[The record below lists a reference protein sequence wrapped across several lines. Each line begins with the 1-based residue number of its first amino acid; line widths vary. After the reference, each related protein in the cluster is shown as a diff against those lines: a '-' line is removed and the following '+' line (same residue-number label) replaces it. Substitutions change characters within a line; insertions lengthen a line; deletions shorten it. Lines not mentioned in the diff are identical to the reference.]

1 MESEENKAV
10 CVWEERML
18 LHKRLPIPSDIRCIC
33 AVGAGGKTG
42 LLYGLAE
49 SYRSAGRKTLLI
61 TTTKMYQP
69 ADGGMLD
76 RTADEILA
84 FLEEKG
90 FAVAGTTI
98 SGGKM
103 GPLPPE
109 ILEPVMEKADLVLVE
124 ADGSRRLPL
133 KVPERGEPVLLPACD
148 FLIVVEGMSAV
159 GQPLGQ
165 VCHRAE
171 RAMKILGFSDPK
183 GKTQNVTVEMA
194 AKLSREGYGR
204 YFETRKGFFFMNQTD
219 CLTWEQIGRL
229 EKEMRGTNTVL
240 GSLKTGKFC
249 LIGGAGNKEKTE
261 I

>member
-1 MESEENKAV
+1 MEHAEKKAV
-10 CVWEERML
+10 CAGQERIL
-18 LHKRLPIPSDIRCIC
+18 LHKRLPIPSDVRCIC

-69 ADGGMLD
+69 AAGGMLD

-84 FLEEKG
+84 FMEETG
-90 FAVAGTTI
+90 FAVAGTAI

-109 ILEPVMEKADLVLVE
+109 ILKPVMEKADLVLVE
-124 ADGSRRLPL
+124 ADGSRRLPM
-133 KVPERGEPVLLPACD
+133 KVPAKGEPVLLPACD
-148 FLIVVEGMSAV
+148 FLIAVEGMSAV
-159 GQPLGQ
+159 GQPLEQ
-165 VCHRAE
+165 VCHRMEMAL
-171 RAMKILGFSDPK
+171 KILGLSDQK
-183 GKTQNVTVEMA
+183 GKTRSVTVEMA
-194 AKLSREGYGR
+194 AKLAREGYGK

-219 CLTWEQIGRL
+219 CLTQEQIIRL
-229 EKEMRGTNTVL
+229 KKEMQETNTVL

-249 LIGGAGNKEKTE
+249 LIKGAENKEKPE

>member
-1 MESEENKAV
+1 MGSEENKAV

-18 LHKRLPIPSDIRCIC
+18 LHKRLPIPSDVRCIC

-42 LLYGLAE
+42 LLYRLAE

-69 ADGGMLD
+69 AAGGVLD

-90 FAVAGTTI
+90 FAVAGTAI

-109 ILEPVMEKADLVLVE
+109 ILKPVMEKADLVLVE

-133 KVPERGEPVLLPACD
+133 KVPETGEPVLLPACD

-159 GQPLGQ
+159 GQPLEQ
-165 VCHRAE
+165 VCHRVE
-171 RAMKILGFSDPK
+171 RAMKILGISDPK
-183 GKTQNVTVEMA
+183 GKTQSVTVEMA
-194 AKLSREGYGR
+194 AKLAREGYGK
-204 YFETRKGFFFMNQTD
+204 YLETRKGFFFMNQTD
-219 CLTWEQIGRL
+219 CLTWEQTSRL
-229 EKEMRGTNTVL
+229 EKEMRGTNAVF

-249 LIGGAGNKEKTE
+249 LIGGAGNKKKRE